1 MCGFVAW
8 QLFSPRFISIKETPK
23 RKKKLEMKWK
33 INRGQVT
40 NETHTLLQIDQWTP
54 VSDLVG

>member
-1 MCGFVAW
+1 MATFFASFHFDKGDP
-8 QLFSPRFISIKETPK
+8 QM
-23 RKKKLEMKWK
+23 KKKLEMKWK

-40 NETHTLLQIDQWTP
+40 NETHTLLQVDQWTP